1 MLKIFRTKFSVLFKI
16 FNHKSYLQEFSLEEL
31 VKDKNGPNGQNGTDG
46 QDGTNGQDGTD
57 GQDDPESPKIMAG
70 LMDDHDNPESKKQ
83 EIVEKHFNLRY
94 LKVLNYYE
102 TYIYLAM
109 SHCQISLLTRLTKP

>member
-1 MLKIFRTKFSVLFKI
+1 M
-16 FNHKSYLQEFSLEEL
+16 QEFSLEEL

-70 LMDDHDNPESKKQ
+70 LMDKMESY
-83 EIVEKHFNLRY
+83 FD
-94 LKVLNYYE
+94 
-102 TYIYLAM
+102 
-109 SHCQISLLTRLTKP
+109 